1 MVDKPVVGHDCEAQ
15 RERPEP
21 RCNQDEPVHELG
33 HAAFRRSYVEDEE
46 RQRNREDAVA
56 NPFCPVG
63 SISPTGF
70 SSFLVRR
77 TIAPHEILPTIAFSS
92 GGRVRTLQSLR
103 IVIASP
109 ATSSGLMLTNISQT
123 GTAD

>member
-1 MVDKPVVGHDCEAQ
+1 MVEEPVVRHDCEAQ
-15 RERPEP
+15 REGSEP

-46 RQRNREDAVA
+46 RQRNREDAIA

-63 SISPTGF
+63 SISPTGS

-77 TIAPHEILPTIAFSS
+77 TIAPHEILPTNCLLIRNSAL
-92 GGRVRTLQSLR
+92 VRESLSR
-103 IVIASP
+103 F
-109 ATSSGLMLTNISQT
+109 Q
-123 GTAD
+123 